1 MKPIDGQERM
11 RHSILWIEPQQR
23 YVFGA
28 LKSDDGVG
36 CPLGRDK
43 DLAGTFV
50 GSAVFDFRGSMS
62 DEDSDSTV

>member
-1 MKPIDGQERM
+1 LDRAPAE
-11 RHSILWIEPQQR
+11 ILVGR
-23 YVFGA
+23 FVSVFGA